1 MIIDIFG
8 YIGAVL
14 LTLLFVP
21 QVYTTYKTKNIEGL
35 SYIFLILEFF
45 AALNFIIY
53 GFLINSIP
61 IIIANSSAFI
71 CSILLLL
78 AKIRFKVN
86 NEDTDVNIEIGE

>member
-21 QVYTTYKTKNIEGL
+21 QDYTTYKTKNIEGL
-35 SYIFLILEFF
+35 SYIFLILEFL

-53 GFLINSIP
+53 GF
-61 IIIANSSAFI
+61 
-71 CSILLLL
+71 
-78 AKIRFKVN
+78 
-86 NEDTDVNIEIGE
+86 

>member
-21 QVYTTYKTKNIEGL
+21 QVYTTYQTKNIEGL
-35 SYIFLILEFF
+35 SYIFLILEFL

-71 CSILLLL
+71 CSILLLV
-78 AKIRFKVN
+78 AKINFKEN
-86 NEDTDVNIEIGE
+86 NKNVDIEIGNN